1 MNDLTEVSS
10 IALAGSALVGL
21 IVGGA
26 LRHWW
31 GVRFDRANKARIA
44 LLCDQLDI
52 KDGKL
57 QSMRTELRDEE
68 RRVVALQFE
77 IEARAAGVVPVS
89 GSLALVDTHAAR
101 PDRAQ
106 ALADPLQLENN
117 EDRALVNRRL
127 RALQNP
133 SARSQSS

>member
-1 MNDLTEVSS
+1 MNDLVEVSS

-21 IVGGA
+21 VLGGA

-31 GVRFDRANKARIA
+31 GGRFDRANEARIA
-44 LLCDQLDI
+44 SLCDQLDL

-57 QSMRTELRDEE
+57 QSLRTELREEE
-68 RRVVALQFE
+68 RRVAELQFE
-77 IEARAAGVVPVS
+77 IEARAAGVTPVS
-89 GSLALVDTHAAR
+89 GALALVDAHATR
-101 PDRAQ
+101 PDRTH

-117 EDRALVNRRL
+117 EDRAFVNRRL

-133 SARSQSS
+133 PARSQPL